1 MQIMIGGMIMNNE
14 ENQKSRAGDT
24 KITSVSV
31 SKKFQDLMEQYNMSP
46 TECFR
51 RGVAVT
57 LCDLGVGM
65 YQSEKN
71 ETRLKFVTEFLLKV
85 DSDEEFERAWRE
97 KKRFMEIWKNLS
109 QIRKITNDVANAG
122 YEK

>member
-1 MQIMIGGMIMNNE
+1 MSEQSSRRGGTT
-14 ENQKSRAGDT
+14 AV
-24 KITSVSV
+24 TSVSV
-31 SKKFQDLMEQYNMSP
+31 SKEFQKIIEQHNLSP